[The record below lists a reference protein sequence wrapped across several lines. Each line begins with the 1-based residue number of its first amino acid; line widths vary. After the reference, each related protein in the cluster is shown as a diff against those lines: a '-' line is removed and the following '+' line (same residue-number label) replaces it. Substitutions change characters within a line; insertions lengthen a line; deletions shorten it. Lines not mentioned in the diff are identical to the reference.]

1 MREIRKIKQ
10 RELFIFNL
18 WFIGTEALDSL
29 LSMEQTSS
37 GFKVHPESVEMM
49 RGVTDHDSMNSI
61 SQDSCISDCASGN
74 LIHMFLTFFSRF
86 NSFMDK
92 DKDV

>member
-1 MREIRKIKQ
+1 MNERNLMNKAVRVIYI
-10 RELFIFNL
+10 NL
-18 WFIGTEALDSL
+18 WLLGTEAPDSL

-49 RGVTDHDSMNSI
+49 RGVRDHDSMNSI

-74 LIHMFLTFFSRF
+74 
-86 NSFMDK
+86 
-92 DKDV
+92 